1 MCYRGEGGALRWFL
15 ESTTIECGI
24 LVSYKVVYILPFW
37 RCVYISVVCD
47 YDEGVGIVNLT
58 DHSGDY

>member
-1 MCYRGEGGALRWFL
+1 MGGGALRWFL
-15 ESTTIECGI
+15 VSTTIECGI
-24 LVSYKVVYILPFW
+24 LVSYKVVYVLPFW
-37 RCVYISVVCD
+37 RCVYISDVCD